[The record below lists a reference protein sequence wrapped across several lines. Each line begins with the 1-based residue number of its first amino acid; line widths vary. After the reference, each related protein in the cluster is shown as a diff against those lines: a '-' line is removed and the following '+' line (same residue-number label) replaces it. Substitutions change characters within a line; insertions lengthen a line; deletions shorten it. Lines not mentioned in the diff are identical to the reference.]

1 MSLLQFVF
9 DVLKLAFKALTER
22 RARALLTIVGIAIG
36 PLALVMI
43 SSVIDGYGEY
53 VISQIEGLGQNAIV
67 LFPESG
73 YKFTQNDLSVIRSIP
88 HVKRAEPFYTLQAQV
103 KVGMQTKVVFVYA
116 IPVDV
121 VFEAIR
127 GLELL
132 NGSIP
137 SDVEYLKAI
146 VGHRIAYDDNG
157 NEVYSLG
164 DVLTITYLRTTGGR
178 TEVKRASITVAGILR
193 EFGGAFILSPDT
205 TIFLPLSAGQRVLGL
220 SEWSGVFV
228 LVESSTYVPEV
239 MKVLQDAYRGSASII
254 SFQSIANIVNSVIG
268 AMNFISFAASLSAFA
283 VAIAGVAA
291 TMITSVI
298 ERTREIGL
306 LKSLGFTNLQV
317 LLMILMES
325 IVMSLIGGVIGMAL
339 GVVGA
344 HILAL
349 RGFEIRAVATAVMV
363 IRAPPK
369 ITITNIG
376 RATVLTMLIGV
387 AGGIFPAY
395 RASKIPPAVA
405 LRYE

>member
-1 MSLLQFVF
+1 V
-9 DVLKLAFKALTER
+9 
-22 RARALLTIVGIAIG
+22 
-36 PLALVMI
+36 
-43 SSVIDGYGEY
+43 
-53 VISQIEGLGQNAIV
+53 
-67 LFPESG
+67 
-73 YKFTQNDLSVIRSIP
+73 
-88 HVKRAEPFYTLQAQV
+88 
-103 KVGMQTKVVFVYA
+103 
-116 IPVDV
+116 
-121 VFEAIR
+121 
-127 GLELL
+127 
-132 NGSIP
+132 
-137 SDVEYLKAI
+137 
-146 VGHRIAYDDNG
+146 
-157 NEVYSLG
+157 
-164 DVLTITYLRTTGGR
+164 
-178 TEVKRASITVAGILR
+178 
-193 EFGGAFILSPDT
+193 
-205 TIFLPLSAGQRVLGL
+205 
-220 SEWSGVFV
+220 
-228 LVESSTYVPEV
+228 
-239 MKVLQDAYRGSASII
+239 
-254 SFQSIANIVNSVIG
+254 
-268 AMNFISFAASLSAFA
+268 NFISFAASLSAFA